1 MSIYAQLE
9 DIFHT
14 VFNDDTITLNAET
27 TAADVEGWDS
37 LAHINLILSIEQ
49 SFGVQFTNN
58 ELTQFNNLG
67 ALVDLL
73 ELKGVA

>member
-14 VFNDDTITLNAET
+14 VFNDDTIILNADT